1 MYLSVGAVSKMT
13 GVSPSSIRR
22 WEREDILVPDYRTPG
37 NHRRYSYKKVLKF
50 LGLQKYSGKKAV
62 VYGRVSSNKQ
72 KNDLKRQINNL
83 ENYAEKQNIEVIRVY
98 KDIGSGMN
106 DNRKNLLKLISSKI
120 STGLSSM

>member
-1 MYLSVGAVSKMT
+1 MEERRY
-13 GVSPSSIRR
+13 IR
-22 WEREDILVPDYRTPG
+22 YRTSG
-37 NHRRYSYKKVLKF
+37 NHRRYKKVLRF

-62 VYGRVSSNKQ
+62 VYERVSSNKQ
-72 KNDLKRQINNL
+72 KNDLKINNL